1 MTVWLME
8 TFGRSETEAKLI
20 LSVAFVLL
28 LVLVRIVLARLI
40 SRGVDDTHVIYR
52 ARKTLSY
59 VLAFIGILVLT
70 WLWVGALRNL
80 GTFLGLA
87 VGGMAIALAD
97 VLRNIA
103 GWAYLVLRR
112 PYRVDDRI
120 EVDHVIGDVIDIRVF
135 RTTLLEIGNWVDADQ
150 STGRIVHVPS
160 GYVFTKQVFNF
171 TEGFAYIWHE
181 IPLLVTF
188 ESDPDVAEAILQAAM
203 DEVGGHTPDEA
214 EERIRRAARSYKIRY
229 NHFTPAVYLTVKP
242 GGILLTGRLLVEAR
256 RRRSVD
262 QQVWRR
268 VLAALRDEPRVELT
282 YPVSR
287 VHLRDTRGAAM
298 EAAQPAHLPDEAGR
312 TSPRQ
317 GEADGAG

>member
-8 TFGRSETEAKLI
+8 TFGRSETEAKII
-20 LSVAFVLL
+20 LSIALILL

-120 EVDHVIGDVIDIRVF
+120 EVDDVIGDVIDIRVF

-150 STGRIVHVPS
+150 STGRIVHVPN
-160 GYVFTKQVFNF
+160 GRVFTSHIFNA
-171 TEGFAYIWHE
+171 TEGFGYLWHE
-181 IPLLVTF
+181 IPLNITF
-188 ESDPDVAEAILQAAM
+188 ESDW
-203 DEVGGHTPDEA
+203 
-214 EERIRRAARSYKIRY
+214 RRAERLMQDALEEAGAHTVEDATRRIHHASKTYKIR
-229 NHFTPAVYLTVKP
+229 FTHLTPTVYISVRER
-242 GGILLTGRLLVEAR
+242 GVLLTGRILVDTR
-256 RRRSVD
+256 RRRAVD
-262 QQVWRR
+262 QQVWRNLLDAIR
-268 VLAALRDEPRVELT
+268 EDASVEIAYPTTRTYFRDPLQIEGDGQSRS
-282 YPVSR
+282 VS
-287 VHLRDTRGAAM
+287 
-298 EAAQPAHLPDEAGR
+298 DER
-312 TSPRQ
+312 PHTL
-317 GEADGAG
+317 

>member
-150 STGRIVHVPS
+150 STGRIVHVPN
-160 GYVFTKQVFNF
+160 GRVFNSHIF
-171 TEGFAYIWHE
+171 NATEGFGYLWHE
-181 IPLLVTF
+181 IPLHVTF
-188 ESDPDVAEAILQAAM
+188 ESDWRRAERLMQAAL
-203 DEVGGHTPDEA
+203 EEAGAHTVEDA
-214 EERIRRAARSYKIRY
+214 TRRIHHASKTYKIR
-229 NHFTPAVYLTVKP
+229 FTHLTPTVYVSVRDGLVR
-242 GGILLTGRLLVEAR
+242 LTGRILVDTR
-256 RRRSVD
+256 RRRAVD
-262 QQVWRR
+262 QQVWRQLLDTIGAEPS
-268 VLAALRDEPRVELT
+268 VELAYPTTRTYLRDPLQIEGDGQSPR
-282 YPVSR
+282 PVS
-287 VHLRDTRGAAM
+287 
-298 EAAQPAHLPDEAGR
+298 
-312 TSPRQ
+312 
-317 GEADGAG
+317 GERPQTF